1 MKSLDLKAGSVAPNL
16 SSTREALDL
25 VIEAINISGYK
36 PGDDVSI
43 ALDVAASEFYK
54 DGMYTFENS
63 ILTGLEMIEFYKNL
77 LNDYPIVSIEDP
89 FAEEDWEHF
98 SKFTAQFGD
107 KLQIVGD
114 DLYVT
119 NTKRL
124 EKGIE
129 LKASN
134 AILIKLNQIGTLTE
148 TLNTIKLAQENGYNP
163 VISHCS
169 GETGDTSISDL
180 SVAVGAKY
188 IKNRRTS
195 SKYNQLLRIEED
207 ILG

>member
-1 MKSLDLKAGSVAPNL
+1 M
-16 SSTREALDL
+16 REALDL

-36 PGDDVSI
+36 PGADVSI
-43 ALDVAASEFYK
+43 ALNVAASEFYK

-63 ILTGLEMIEFYKNL
+63 MLTGVEMIEFYKNL

-89 FAEEDWEHF
+89 FAEEDWEHL

-107 KLQIVGD
+107 KLQIFGD

-163 VISHCS
+163 VISHRS
-169 GETGDTSISDL
+169 GETGDTTISDM

-188 IKNRRTS
+188 IKTGAPARGERVA
-195 SKYNQLLRIEED
+195 KYNQLLRIEED
-207 ILG
+207 IRG